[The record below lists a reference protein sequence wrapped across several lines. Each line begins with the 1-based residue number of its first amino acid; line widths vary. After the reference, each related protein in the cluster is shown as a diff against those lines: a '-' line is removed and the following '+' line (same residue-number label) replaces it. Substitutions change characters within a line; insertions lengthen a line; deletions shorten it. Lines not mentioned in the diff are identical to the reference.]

1 MPKACPE
8 CKSKNTRQL
17 DHATYGNSAYCL
29 SCYNRF
35 ASIEKIIEPK
45 SVKHKDYSDE
55 TNRYLKN
62 ACEDIKRMKSR
73 IKAIEKLLGVAD
85 ICKEQNNTE
94 AR

>member
-55 TNRYLKN
+55 TNRYLKL
-62 ACEDIKRMKSR
+62 ALEDIKR
-73 IKAIEKLLGVAD
+73 IKTRLKAVEKLLGVTD
-85 ICKEQNNTE
+85 STKIVEG
-94 AR
+94 